1 MHRPFICMQG
11 REIRGEL
18 KRLRDA
24 NAYFEDEEHFEYLR
38 QALLGF
44 AAAARRPN
52 AASLAHW
59 GALYRQLCS
68 FTHPDLAEIPDD
80 VPQQYRGLK
89 ALKDALRTHLQRYF
103 CDVCLEGRKVRT
115 LSSRIATFKYKMH
128 AWHHFP
134 FWGIPWIAMTSAWG
148 CYVDIASLFPS
159 QTGSS

>member
-1 MHRPFICMQG
+1 MQG

-103 CDVCLEGRKVRT
+103 CDVCLEGRKVCT
-115 LSSRIATFKYKMH
+115 LSSRIATIQIQYKD
-128 AWHHFP
+128 A
-134 FWGIPWIAMTSAWG
+134 
-148 CYVDIASLFPS
+148 CIASHPFLIDELQWLLHGAAMLTS